1 MQVDDARATRL
12 SWSSVMSHSTSRRPV
27 THACHIEEICFRPER
42 EEQMVELE
50 LTPDITNA
58 RHARNLSRARV
69 DGVDLGFDDLV
80 SQEV

>member
-1 MQVDDARATRL
+1 
-12 SWSSVMSHSTSRRPV
+12 
-27 THACHIEEICFRPER
+27 
-42 EEQMVELE
+42 MVELE